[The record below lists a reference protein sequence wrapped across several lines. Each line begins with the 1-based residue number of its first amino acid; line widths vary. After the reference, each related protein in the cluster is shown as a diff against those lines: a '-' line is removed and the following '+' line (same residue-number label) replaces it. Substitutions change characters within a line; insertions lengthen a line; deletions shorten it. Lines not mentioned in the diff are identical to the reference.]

1 MLVAWLMPGGALSTP
16 SRRGRN
22 PAGRRRRPSSSSTNS
37 TGLKGRRG
45 TKSRMTAKRRPTTGA
60 AFARNIAVPVLN
72 ALKAWLDAIAPKVVP
87 DTKLEDAVS
96 YTLNQWE
103 YLTRYTEDGRMPI
116 DNNLLERDIRIFA
129 TGQKELA
136 LQRYSPGR
144 QGQRRHLQPDVDLPG
159 LPRRTLRVVAT
170 RSHRT
175 AAASRRCR
183 YRGPA
188 ALQLQK
194 TASLNPA
201 LRRVLKCALTFHR
214 QPKICTG

>member
-1 MLVAWLMPGGALSTP
+1 
-16 SRRGRN
+16 
-22 PAGRRRRPSSSSTNS
+22 
-37 TGLKGRRG
+37 
-45 TKSRMTAKRRPTTGA
+45 MTAKRW
-60 AFARNIAVPVLN
+60 RNYRRRFRQKHAVPVLN

-144 QGQRRHLQPDVDLPG
+144 PRQRRHLQPDVDLPG
-159 LPRRTLRVVAT
+159 LPRRTLGVVAT
-170 RSHRT
+170 RPHRT

-194 TASLNPA
+194 TASLN
-201 LRRVLKCALTFHR
+201 RRLTT
-214 QPKICTG
+214 CTEMRAY